1 MKEYDVIA
9 IGSGSS
15 MNIIS
20 AMMNRNK
27 DLKVALIDKDEPGG
41 ICLTR
46 GCIPSKML
54 LYPAELRR
62 MAEKGPEMGVN
73 ILVRNMDF
81 SKVMKRMRDHIDPTI
96 ASIRKGL
103 TNDANIDYYT
113 DVAEFTAPYT
123 LKVGDQTITSKL
135 IFLCIGSELSIPPIE
150 GLDEVGYLTSDTV
163 IKMTSLPSSIT
174 IVGGGYIAA
183 EYGHFF
189 SAMGAKVTILGRN
202 PQFIPQEEPEVSW
215 LAKKQMSEHMTIIT
229 NLEVLKAEKGGFGS
243 GGKKKLIAKYRKT
256 GKMME
261 IASDEIIIATG
272 RISNT
277 NLLHPEK
284 AGIEVDQRGWI
295 KVNEYLETNQP
306 GIWAFGDA
314 TGKHLFKHVANY
326 ESVLVYRNAIQGKKI
341 EVDYHAVPSAVFSYP
356 EIASVGMREKE
367 AIAKYGEKFISIGF
381 QKFEDT
387 AKGEAMG
394 SKDHFVKVIVEN
406 KDEKIIGAHIIGP
419 HASILIQE
427 IINLMY
433 VPGQSYYPIYEGMH
447 IHPALNEVVERAFGQ
462 MMPVKQYQ
470 HMLLHFKGV
479 KHVEPGAHGHAGH
492 GH

>member
-20 AMMNRNK
+20 AMINSNK

-62 MAEKGPEMGVN
+62 MVEKGPEMGVN
-73 ILVRNMDF
+73 IQIKSMDF
-81 SKVMKRMRDHIDPTI
+81 TKVMKRMRDQIDPTI
-96 ASIRKGL
+96 ASIREGL
-103 TNDANIDYYT
+103 TASPNIDYYT
-113 DVAEFTAPYT
+113 DTAEFTAPYT
-123 LKVGDQTITSKL
+123 LKVGDQTIHSKQ
-135 IFLCIGSELSIPPIE
+135 IFLCIGSEIGIPPIE
-150 GLDEVGYLTSDTV
+150 GLDNIGYLTSDTV
-163 IKMTSLPSSIT
+163 IKMTKLPESIT

-189 SAMGAKVTILGRN
+189 SAMGAKITILGRN
-202 PQFIPQEEPEVSW
+202 PQFIPQEEPEISW

-229 NLEVLKAEKGGFGS
+229 NHEVLKAEKGGLGS
-243 GGKKKLIAKYRKT
+243 GGKKKLIARNRET
-256 GKMME
+256 GKM
-261 IASDEIIIATG
+261 IKITSDEIVIATG

-277 NLLHPEK
+277 DILHPEK
-284 AGIEVDQRGWI
+284 AGIETDERGWI
-295 KVNEYLETNQP
+295 KVNDYLQTNQP

-326 ESVLVYRNAIQGKKI
+326 ESVLVYRNAIQGMTLKA
-341 EVDYHAVPSAVFSYP
+341 DYHAVPSAVFTYP
-356 EIASVGMREKE
+356 EIASVGLREKE
-367 AIAKYGEKFISIGF
+367 AIARYGENNILIGF
-381 QKFEDT
+381 QKYEDT

-406 KDEKIIGAHIIGP
+406 EGDRIIGAHIIGP
-419 HASILIQE
+419 HASVLIQE

-433 VPGQSYYPIYEGMH
+433 ADGQTYYPIYNGMH
-447 IHPALNEVVERAFGQ
+447 IHPALSEVVERAFSG
-462 MMPVKQYQ
+462 MMPPKQYQ
-470 HMLLHFKGV
+470 HMLQHFMGI
-479 KHVEPGAHGHAGH
+479 KHEEPGH